1 MTEACSIRKAALA
14 DADGILQCLEQ
25 AFAAYRSSY
34 TPDAF
39 KDTVLTRE
47 TLRKRFTEMTLLVA
61 VDQAG
66 RVIGTIA
73 YKIEK
78 NGEEGHIRG
87 MAVRPDLQ
95 GCGAA
100 KKLLDQVEAGLRERH
115 CRIVT
120 LDTTRPLQRAIHFYE
135 KNCYRATGEVASFF
149 GMDLLAYRKE
159 I

>member
-1 MTEACSIRKAALA
+1 MTESFSIRKAGLS

-25 AFAAYRSSY
+25 AFMAYRSSY
-34 TPDAF
+34 TPAGF
-39 KDTVLTRE
+39 SDTTLTRE

-61 VDQAG
+61 VDQSA
-66 RVIGTIA
+66 RVIGTIG
-73 YKIEK
+73 YKIGK
-78 NGEEGHIRG
+78 NGEGHIRG
-87 MAVRPDLQ
+87 MAVCPELQ

-100 KKLLDQVEAGLRERH
+100 KKLLDQVEADLRELR

-135 KNCYRATGEVASFF
+135 KNGYRAKGEVGSFF
-149 GMDLLAYRKE
+149 GMDLLVYRKE

>member
-1 MTEACSIRKAALA
+1 MTESFSIRKAGLS

-25 AFAAYRSSY
+25 AFMAYRSSY
-34 TPDAF
+34 TPAGF
-39 KDTVLTRE
+39 NDTTLTRE

-61 VDQAG
+61 VDQSA
-66 RVIGTIA
+66 RVIGTIG
-73 YKIEK
+73 YKIGK
-78 NGEEGHIRG
+78 NGEGHIRG
-87 MAVRPDLQ
+87 MAVCPELQ

-100 KKLLDQVEAGLRERH
+100 KKLLDQVEADLCELR

-135 KNCYRATGEVASFF
+135 KNGYRATGEVGSFF